1 MLPWIMWG
9 WNCNMEN
16 RCRTSFS
23 GNLYQ
28 INYCE
33 GGTSNRS
40 IVWLGVIT
48 NITIDCTAL
57 SSRHWG
63 IFTWIQILTVLLLPS
78 FWHSYFHLNIKQQS
92 SLWFW
97 STLASSLVHPFQG
110 QEELIFKWNQPSH
123 ENWRKTKKRNSVF
136 NKSTETIHAYRIKK
150 R

>member
-48 NITIDCTAL
+48 NITIDCTTL

-63 IFTWIQILTVLLLPS
+63 IFMWTQILTVLLLPS
-78 FWHSYFHLNIKQQS
+78 FWHLYFHLNIKQQS

-97 STLASSLVHPFQG
+97 STLAIILGSPLPRPGGAHIQMEPAPSWKL
-110 QEELIFKWNQPSH
+110 EEDKEEKFS
-123 ENWRKTKKRNSVF
+123 F
-136 NKSTETIHAYRIKK
+136 
-150 R
+150 